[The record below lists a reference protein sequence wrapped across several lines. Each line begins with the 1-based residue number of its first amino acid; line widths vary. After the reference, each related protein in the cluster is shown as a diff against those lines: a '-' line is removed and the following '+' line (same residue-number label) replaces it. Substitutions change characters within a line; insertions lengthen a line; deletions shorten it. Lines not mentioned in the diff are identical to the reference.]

1 MRSLAI
7 DACPDPDVI
16 DVQALP
22 LPPDAG
28 TDPEWWLRQVFQ
40 VRSMPLPVRL
50 LMGLRQ
56 LVAGVIGADTSRS
69 GGQVFAV
76 DAGDEREAMAVELD
90 RHLDFWVGVAT
101 DRGLLQ
107 VTTVVR
113 LHGWR
118 GRAYW
123 LPVGAL
129 HGPIT
134 RSIMRSAIR
143 RCAGSGRTRPGSR

>member
-1 MRSLAI
+1 VTSLAI

-16 DVQALP
+16 DVQELP
-22 LPPDAG
+22 LPAGAG
-28 TDPEWWLRQVFQ
+28 TDPRWWLRQVFHI
-40 VRSMPLPVRL
+40 RSMPLPVRL
-50 LMGLRQ
+50 LFGLRQ
-56 LVAGVIGADTSRS
+56 LVAGVIGADTSRTGS
-69 GGQVFAV
+69 QVFAV
-76 DAGDEREAMAVELD
+76 DAADDREAMAVEQD

-123 LPVGAL
+123 LPVGVL

-143 RCAGSGRTRPGSR
+143 RYAGSDRTLRGSR